1 MLFHIFVTRYFVLV
15 SFGFSF
21 FGVFLL
27 FVFCFSFYFIIAG
40 EKPAKQEWC
49 PRYSAGKG
57 IDLTWWGGGQPDLD
71 GINIDF

>member
-1 MLFHIFVTRYFVLV
+1 MSFVFRFLV
-15 SFGFSF
+15 SFVFRFFLVSF
-21 FGVFLL
+21 ACRF
-27 FVFCFSFYFIIAG
+27 FIIVG
-40 EKPAKQEWC
+40 EQPTKQECC